1 MAGLTW
7 HCDPLTAL
15 SAAQLYQILALRARV
30 FVLEQQCVYLDPDG
44 LDLEA
49 LHLRGLNEAG
59 ELQAYARLLPPGLK
73 GPEQTEPAI
82 GRVLTAPEARGQGQG
97 QQLMSQAVAEGR
109 RLWPGL
115 AQVLSAQAHLQRF
128 YAGFGFVPISEVYDD
143 DGIPHIDMRLP

>member
-7 HCDPLTAL
+7 HCDPLAAL

-44 LDLEA
+44 LDLA
-49 LHLRGLNEAG
+49 AWHLRGLNEAG
-59 ELQAYARLLPPGLK
+59 DLRAYARLLPPGLK
-73 GPEQTEPAI
+73 GPAQTEPAI
-82 GRVLTAPEARGQGQG
+82 GRVLTAPEARGQGLG
-97 QQLMSQAVAEGR
+97 QQLMSQAVTEGR

-128 YAGFGFVPISEVYDD
+128 YAGFGFEPISEVYDE